1 MRTNTKDK
9 GWPIVLVVAG
19 EHELS
24 SLIIEIA
31 RQQEYAIPFYYDVV
45 ETPRQAVARVKQLAG
60 YGREVIGIITDGEI
74 IPATNLPTV
83 KVEEGE
89 VIVNRKKVYGK
100 QWDVATKKLFVIN

>member
-1 MRTNTKDK
+1 MRTNFEIEKI
-9 GWPIVLVVAG
+9 PVVLVVSKS
-19 EHELS
+19 EPSNVIL
-24 SLIIEIA
+24 EIA
-31 RQQEYAIPFYYDVV
+31 RNAKYERTVYFDVV